1 MKQVNFLRKWKQIHR
16 LREWIYGYQGERKVW
31 KFGIG
36 MYALLYLK
44 WITNKDLQYSTENSA
59 QCYVAAW
66 MRGECGGECI
76 YIYIWLSL
84 FAVHLKLSHLKL
96 FIGYTPIQNK
106 MLKMIHVKRKKKKT
120 YMNKAVILCYEEV
133 HRGVWLQAQL
143 HPGTPH
149 SPCISLLPCSS
160 VSVLFSF
167 SFCWWTLSGSSGRR

>member
-1 MKQVNFLRKWKQIHR
+1 MKQVNLLRKWKQIHG
-16 LREWIYGYQGERKVW
+16 LREWTYGYQGERKVW

-106 MLKMIHVKRKKKKT
+106 MLKMIHVKRKKKKNIHEQSSDT
-120 YMNKAVILCYEEV
+120 MLWRSPQRGLAPSTAPSRNPTFTLYFSTSLFFCFCAVFFLILLMN
-133 HRGVWLQAQL
+133 
-143 HPGTPH
+143 
-149 SPCISLLPCSS
+149 
-160 VSVLFSF
+160 SF
-167 SFCWWTLSGSSGRR
+167 R